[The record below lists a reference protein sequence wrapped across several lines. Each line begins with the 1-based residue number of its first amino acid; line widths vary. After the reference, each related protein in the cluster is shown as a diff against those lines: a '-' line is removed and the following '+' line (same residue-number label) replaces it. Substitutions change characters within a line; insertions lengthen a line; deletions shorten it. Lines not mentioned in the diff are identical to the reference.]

1 MKRLLC
7 VFIVGFLLQ
16 SVAISKE
23 IPRFWPLQIG
33 SSLYM
38 RLELALTEKQ
48 REIGLM
54 NRTSMPSDGGMIF
67 VFEKPKPMAFWM
79 KNTLIPLDI
88 LFLDANGKVV
98 AVHRM
103 EVERPR
109 RENEPEQ
116 IYDMSLTPYPSG
128 APAQFAIE
136 LNAGQVAKCG
146 IKVGQTVDLRKEAL
160 LELMGAS
167 SGKK

>member
-1 MKRLLC
+1 
-7 VFIVGFLLQ
+7 
-16 SVAISKE
+16 
-23 IPRFWPLQIG
+23 
-33 SSLYM
+33 
-38 RLELALTEKQ
+38 
-48 REIGLM
+48 
-54 NRTSMPSDGGMIF
+54 MPSDGGMIF